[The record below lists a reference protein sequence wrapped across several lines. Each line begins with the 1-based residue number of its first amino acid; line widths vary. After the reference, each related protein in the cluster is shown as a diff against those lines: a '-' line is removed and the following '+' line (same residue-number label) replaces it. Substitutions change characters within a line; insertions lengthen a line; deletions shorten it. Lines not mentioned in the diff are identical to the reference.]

1 MWRWARRILLSVA
14 ALLAVFI
21 VLLVVTPQGRAAA
34 KAALF
39 IPQVLP
45 DIPVTPLEWITGDPV
60 YVEVTYP
67 LAEGEGVADLY
78 LPAGSGKHSAVLFF
92 QGVVPG
98 GRFDPRLVAL
108 AEGLARSGMIVMVPW
123 SDTQV
128 DERIT
133 IEHID
138 NLVRGF
144 QYLSGHERVDPERV
158 GMGGI
163 CVGAS
168 MSLVAAQDDRIK
180 DQVKFVNFFAGY
192 YDAFDFV
199 RAIGS
204 RSRFGEDY
212 SAPWET
218 DKLVLRV
225 FKYHL
230 IEGVASDVDR
240 AILNSI
246 FFPAEGATPGDPG
259 LLTREGDVVH
269 RLLNG
274 VTIEEVDGLM
284 EKLSPKTNEFLAMI
298 SPSSHIDKVEARVLI
313 MHDLSDK
320 LVPSEESRRLAE
332 ALDER
337 GTAYHTEFS
346 FFQNKV
352 QVHKDESTDISF
364 FGYLGEAYKLY
375 MHMYNIMRD
384 VG

>member
-1 MWRWARRILLSVA
+1 MWRWARRVLLGVA
-14 ALLAVFI
+14 ALIAI
-21 VLLVVTPQGRAAA
+21 VVVVLVVTPQGRAAA

-60 YVEVTYP
+60 YVEVSYP
-67 LAEGEGVADLY
+67 LAEGEGIADLY

-98 GRFDPRLVAL
+98 GRFDSRMVGL
-108 AEGLARSGMIVMVPW
+108 AEGLARSGMAVMVPW

-128 DERIT
+128 DERVNT
-133 IEHID
+133 DDID

-144 QYLSGHERVDPERV
+144 QYLSSHERVDPDRV

-168 MSLVAAQDDRIK
+168 LSLVAAQDDRIK
-180 DQVKFVNFFAGY
+180 DQVNFVNFFAGY

-204 RSRFGEDY
+204 RSRFGKDY

-246 FFPAEGATPGDPG
+246 FFPVEGALPGDPSR
-259 LLTREGDVVH
+259 LTDEGDVVY
-269 RLLNG
+269 RLLKG
-274 VTIEEVDGLM
+274 VPIEEVDGLM
-284 EKLSPKTNEFLAMI
+284 AKLSPATNEFLTII
-298 SPSSHIDKVEARVLI
+298 SPSTHIDKVKARVLI

-332 ALDER
+332 ALEER

>member
-133 IEHID
+133 TSTTSSE
-138 NLVRGF
+138 
-144 QYLSGHERVDPERV
+144 
-158 GMGGI
+158 
-163 CVGAS
+163 AS
-168 MSLVAAQDDRIK
+168 
-180 DQVKFVNFFAGY
+180 
-192 YDAFDFV
+192 
-199 RAIGS
+199 
-204 RSRFGEDY
+204 
-212 SAPWET
+212 
-218 DKLVLRV
+218 
-225 FKYHL
+225 
-230 IEGVASDVDR
+230 
-240 AILNSI
+240 
-246 FFPAEGATPGDPG
+246 
-259 LLTREGDVVH
+259 
-269 RLLNG
+269 
-274 VTIEEVDGLM
+274 
-284 EKLSPKTNEFLAMI
+284 
-298 SPSSHIDKVEARVLI
+298 
-313 MHDLSDK
+313 
-320 LVPSEESRRLAE
+320 
-332 ALDER
+332 
-337 GTAYHTEFS
+337 
-346 FFQNKV
+346 
-352 QVHKDESTDISF
+352 ST
-364 FGYLGEAYKLY
+364 
-375 MHMYNIMRD
+375 
-384 VG
+384 